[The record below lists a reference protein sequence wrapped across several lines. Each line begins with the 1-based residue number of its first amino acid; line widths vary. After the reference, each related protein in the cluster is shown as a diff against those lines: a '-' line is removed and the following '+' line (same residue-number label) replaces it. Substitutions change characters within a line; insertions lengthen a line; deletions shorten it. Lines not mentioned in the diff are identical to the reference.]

1 MKEPTMIKQTL
12 EQRIS
17 TVLTDDNSKSSVI
30 GALIDETETAM
41 GTIFVC
47 LLPFFPFRGACRI
60 AGVNLADSSRFC
72 SSHLFDD
79 LAGLFLKRVR
89 SGVVPYGTAFKPRI
103 RLSVARIEPGCG
115 MMAALSP

>member
-89 SGVVPYGTAFKPRI
+89 SGVAHTAPPSN
-103 RLSVARIEPGCG
+103 LGSDCPWH
-115 MMAALSP
+115 ALNLGAV